1 MNIYEKLSA
10 IQNEMR
16 VPKNRKNNS
25 MDYTYRNCEDI
36 EVAAK
41 PVCQKYKTVFTVSDE
56 IVMIGERYYVK
67 ATASLFDFES
77 EGVVRVTASAR
88 EMIAKKGLDDAQL
101 TGATSSYARKYA
113 LSGLFA
119 LNDEKDAD
127 SDEGE
132 QKAAPKPAGEQKAAP
147 KPAGAPK
154 EVVPPINGKTLYGF
168 GCRDVEATKTW
179 IENNAGKPIALLD
192 DEERKA
198 VWTLLKEKKR
208 KKNEGQAY
216 EGV

>member
-16 VPKNRKNNS
+16 VPKNRKHKS
-25 MDYTYRNCEDI
+25 MGYAYRNCEDI

-41 PVCQKYKTVFTVSDE
+41 PVCQKHKTAFTISDE
-56 IVMIGERYYVK
+56 IVLIGERYYVK

-77 EGVVRVTASAR
+77 DGVVRVTASAR
-88 EMIAKKGLDDAQL
+88 EMINKKGIIDDAQL

-119 LNDEKDAD
+119 LDDEKDAD
-127 SDEGE
+127 
-132 QKAAPKPAGEQKAAP
+132 
-147 KPAGAPK
+147 
-154 EVVPPINGKTLYGF
+154 EVVPPINEQTLYDF
-168 GCRDVEATKTW
+168 GCRDVEATMAW
-179 IENNAGKPIALLD
+179 IEKKAGKPIPLLD

-198 VWTLLKEKKR
+198 VWALLETKKR
-208 KKNEGQAY
+208 KGNEGQAQQ
-216 EGV
+216 GV

>member
-16 VPKNRKNNS
+16 VPKNQKNKS
-25 MDYTYRNCEDI
+25 MGYTYRNCEDI

-41 PVCQKYKTVFTVSDE
+41 PVCQKHKTAFTVSDE
-56 IVMIGERYYVK
+56 IVLIGERYYVK

-77 EGVVRVTASAR
+77 DGVVRVTASAR
-88 EMIAKKGLDDAQL
+88 EMINKKGIDDAQL

-119 LNDEKDAD
+119 LDDEKDAD

-132 QKAAPKPAGEQKAAP
+132 QKADS
-147 KPAGAPK
+147 KPAGARK
-154 EVVPPINGKTLYGF
+154 EVVPPINGQTLYDF
-168 GCRDVEATKTW
+168 GCRDVEATMAW
-179 IENNAGKPIALLD
+179 IEKKARKPIPLLD

-198 VWTLLKEKKR
+198 VWALLETKKR
-208 KKNEGQAY
+208 KGNEGQAQQ
-216 EGV
+216 GV

>member
-16 VPKNRKNNS
+16 VPKLWKNKS
-25 MDYTYRNCEDI
+25 MGYTYRNCEDI

-41 PVCQKYKTVFTVSDE
+41 PVCQKYKTAFTVSDE
-56 IVMIGERYYVK
+56 IVLIGERYYVK

-88 EMIAKKGLDDAQL
+88 EMIAKKGIDDAQL

-119 LNDEKDAD
+119 LDDEKDAD

-132 QKAAPKPAGEQKAAP
+132 QKTDS
-147 KPAGAPK
+147 KPAGARK
-154 EVVPPINGKTLYGF
+154 EVVLPINGKTLYDF

-179 IENNAGKPIALLD
+179 IENRAGKPIALLD

-198 VWTLLKEKKR
+198 VWALLESKKR
-208 KKNEGQAY
+208 KENEGQAQQ
-216 EGV
+216 GV

>member
-16 VPKNRKNNS
+16 VPKNRKNKS
-25 MDYTYRNCEDI
+25 MGYTYRNCEDI

-41 PVCQKYKTVFTVSDE
+41 PVCQKHKTAFTVSDE
-56 IVMIGERYYVK
+56 IVLIGERYYVK

-77 EGVVRVTASAR
+77 DGVVRVTASAR
-88 EMIAKKGLDDAQL
+88 EMINKKGIDDAQL

-119 LNDEKDAD
+119 LDDEKDAD

-132 QKAAPKPAGEQKAAP
+132 KNADP
-147 KPAGAPK
+147 KPAGARK
-154 EVVPPINGKTLYGF
+154 EVVPPINGKMLYDF
-168 GCRDVEATKTW
+168 GCRDVEAVMAW
-179 IENNAGKPIALLD
+179 IEKKAGKPIPLLD

-198 VWTLLKEKKR
+198 VWALLEAKKR
-208 KKNEGQAY
+208 KENEGQAQQ
-216 EGV
+216 GV

>member
-16 VPKNRKNNS
+16 VPKLRKNKS
-25 MDYTYRNCEDI
+25 MGYTYRNCEDI

-41 PVCQKYKTVFTVSDE
+41 PVCQKHKTAFTVSDE
-56 IVMIGERYYVK
+56 IVLIGERYYVK
-67 ATASLFDFES
+67 ATATLFDFES
-77 EGVVRVTASAR
+77 DGVVRVTASAR
-88 EMIAKKGLDDAQL
+88 EMIAKKGIDDAQL

-119 LNDEKDAD
+119 LDDEKDAD

-132 QKAAPKPAGEQKAAP
+132 QKADPKS
-147 KPAGAPK
+147 AGARK
-154 EVVPPINGKTLYGF
+154 EVVPPINGKTLYDF
-168 GCRDVEATKTW
+168 GCRDVEATMAW
-179 IENNAGKPIALLD
+179 IEKKAGKPIPLLD

-198 VWTLLKEKKR
+198 VWALLEAKKR
-208 KKNEGQAY
+208 KENEGQAQQ
-216 EGV
+216 GV

>member
-16 VPKNRKNNS
+16 VPKNRKNKN
-25 MDYTYRNCEDI
+25 MGYTYRNCEDI

-41 PVCQKYKTVFTVSDE
+41 PVCQKHKTAFTVSDE

-77 EGVVRVTASAR
+77 DGVVRVTASAR
-88 EMIAKKGLDDAQL
+88 EMICKKGIDDAQL

-113 LSGLFA
+113 LCGLFA
-119 LNDEKDAD
+119 LDDEKDAD
-127 SDEGE
+127 
-132 QKAAPKPAGEQKAAP
+132 
-147 KPAGAPK
+147 
-154 EVVPPINGKTLYGF
+154 EVVPPINGQTLYDF
-168 GCRDVEATKTW
+168 GCRDVEATMAW
-179 IENNAGKPIALLD
+179 IERKAGKPIPLLD

-198 VWTLLKEKKR
+198 VWARLETKKR
-208 KKNEGQAY
+208 EGNEGQAQQ
-216 EGV
+216 GI

>member
-16 VPKNRKNNS
+16 VPKLRKNKS
-25 MDYTYRNCEDI
+25 MGYTYRNCEDI

-41 PVCQKYKTVFTVSDE
+41 PVCQKYKTAFTVSDE

-88 EMIAKKGLDDAQL
+88 EMISKKGIDDAQL

-113 LSGLFA
+113 LCGLFA
-119 LNDEKDAD
+119 LDDEKDAD

-132 QKAAPKPAGEQKAAP
+132 QKADS

-154 EVVPPINGKTLYGF
+154 EDIPPINGKTLYEF
-168 GCRDVEATKTW
+168 GCSDVEETAAW
-179 IENNAGKPIALLD
+179 IEKRAGKPIALLD
-192 DEERKA
+192 DDERKA
-198 VWTLLKEKKR
+198 VWALLEAKR
-208 KKNEGQAY
+208 KKSNDRQA
-216 EGV
+216 

>member
-16 VPKNRKNNS
+16 VPKNRKHKIIG
-25 MDYTYRNCEDI
+25 YTYRNCEDI

-41 PVCQKYKTVFTVSDE
+41 PVCQKYKTAFTVSDE

-88 EMIAKKGLDDAQL
+88 EMITKKGIDDAQL

-113 LSGLFA
+113 LCGLFA
-119 LNDEKDAD
+119 LDDEKDAD
-127 SDEGE
+127 EDIT
-132 QKAAPKPAGEQKAAP
+132 
-147 KPAGAPK
+147 
-154 EVVPPINGKTLYGF
+154 PINKKTLQEF
-168 GCRDVEATKTW
+168 GCRDAEATLEW
-179 IENNAGKPIALLD
+179 IERNMGKPVALLD
-192 DEERKA
+192 DEERKE
-198 VWTLLKEKKR
+198 VWALLETKKR
-208 KKNEGQAY
+208 KGNEGQAQQ
-216 EGV
+216 GI

>member
-16 VPKNRKNNS
+16 VPKLRKNKS
-25 MDYTYRNCEDI
+25 MGYTYRNCEDI

-41 PVCQKYKTVFTVSDE
+41 PVCQKHKTAFTVSDE

-67 ATASLFDFES
+67 ATATLFDFES
-77 EGVVRVTASAR
+77 DGVVRVTASAR
-88 EMIAKKGLDDAQL
+88 EMIAKKGIDDAQL

-119 LNDEKDAD
+119 LDDEKDAD

-132 QKAAPKPAGEQKAAP
+132 QKADP
-147 KPAGAPK
+147 KPAGARK
-154 EVVPPINGKTLYGF
+154 EVVPPINGKTLYDF
-168 GCRDVEATKTW
+168 GCRDVEATMAW
-179 IENNAGKPIALLD
+179 IEKKEGKPIPLLD

-198 VWTLLKEKKR
+198 VWALLEAKKR
-208 KKNEGQAY
+208 KENEGQAQQ
-216 EGV
+216 GV

>member
-16 VPKNRKNNS
+16 VPKLRKNKS
-25 MDYTYRNCEDI
+25 MGYTYRNCEDI

-41 PVCQKYKTVFTVSDE
+41 PVCQKYKTAFTVSDE

-77 EGVVRVTASAR
+77 DGVVRVTASAR
-88 EMIAKKGLDDAQL
+88 EMICKKGIDEAQL
-101 TGATSSYARKYA
+101 TGSTSSYARKYA

-119 LNDEKDAD
+119 LDDEKDAD
-127 SDEGE
+127 NDEGE
-132 QKAAPKPAGEQKAAP
+132 QKAESKH
-147 KPAGAPK
+147 AGARK
-154 EVVPPINGKTLYGF
+154 EVIPPINGQTLYDF
-168 GCRDVEATKTW
+168 GCRDVEATMAW
-179 IENNAGKPIALLD
+179 IEKKAGKPIPLLD

-198 VWTLLKEKKR
+198 VWALLETKKR
-208 KKNEGQAY
+208 KGNEGQAQQ
-216 EGV
+216 GV